1 MASKKLE
8 KMSNTD
14 LEEYC
19 LQKIC
24 EVLIYK
30 SEVADLRDQ
39 LQKQESLLEKWRK
52 EYRDLAKQTRDL
64 EIVHKKL
71 MDELKRRPSK
81 PESVEPVKI
90 TRSVGLQVKL
100 YDAASAA
107 SPMKRRFS
115 RGQETPLNNTPV
127 VSQANKPAPRTTV
140 TPTPQRQAKV
150 SVYNS
155 FFFNFSVW
163 YLTTINL
170 KSMIHIHNFYTI
182 ICHNP
187 LPNMYFRTSG
197 GHNMAKY
204 SQTCQLSKCQ
214 LERFVMG
221 V

>member
-1 MASKKLE
+1 MAAKKIKILGGLSEFMASKKLE

-71 MDELKRRPSK
+71 MDELKRRPSN
-81 PESVEPVKI
+81 PESIEPVKI

-100 YDAASAA
+100 YDASSVG

-115 RGQETPLNNTPV
+115 RGQETPQSNVPV
-127 VSQANKPAPRTTV
+127 ISQINKPATRTAV
-140 TPTPQRQAKV
+140 TPTQQRQPKV
-150 SVYNS
+150 S
-155 FFFNFSVW
+155 
-163 YLTTINL
+163 
-170 KSMIHIHNFYTI
+170 
-182 ICHNP
+182 
-187 LPNMYFRTSG
+187 LP
-197 GHNMAKY
+197 K
-204 SQTCQLSKCQ
+204 
-214 LERFVMG
+214 
-221 V
+221 

>member
-100 YDAASAA
+100 YEAVSAA

-115 RGQETPLNNTPV
+115 RGQETPQNNNTPV
-127 VSQANKPAPRTTV
+127 ISQVGKPATRTTA
-140 TPTPQRQAKV
+140 TPTPQRQPKV
-150 SVYNS
+150 SLSNG
-155 FFFNFSVW
+155 FFNFS
-163 YLTTINL
+163 L
-170 KSMIHIHNFYTI
+170 
-182 ICHNP
+182 
-187 LPNMYFRTSG
+187 
-197 GHNMAKY
+197 
-204 SQTCQLSKCQ
+204 
-214 LERFVMG
+214 
-221 V
+221 